1 MYSIWLF
8 EQFFVDKKL
17 FPDWENTICIYN
29 KEEFISKISP
39 NLLSFNSKSIYESWL
54 LMLKNINTDID
65 ELFRYCATDMDEYVV
80 FLKDI
85 LIFLSYA
92 IILDNEKDYIKH
104 TNS

>member
-1 MYSIWLF
+1 
-8 EQFFVDKKL
+8 
-17 FPDWENTICIYN
+17 
-29 KEEFISKISP
+29 
-39 NLLSFNSKSIYESWL
+39 
-54 LMLKNINTDID
+54 MLKNLNTDID

-92 IILDNEKDYIKH
+92 IILNNEKDYIKH